1 MLNSPRIL
9 MGVLVAALLLT
20 LRPQEMGGSASY
32 ITVDQTGFEPTLY
45 DGDLAIVREQGNYRI
60 GDLVAVETI
69 EGPFFG
75 RIIADEGQAY
85 RVVFLGGAESVPV
98 ASEYILG
105 RLWFNTGWFG
115 RRISGGVLDYFGL
128 EAEAAR

>member
-115 RRISGGVLDYFGL
+115 RRISGGVLDYVGL

>member
-60 GDLVAVETI
+60 GDLVAVETT